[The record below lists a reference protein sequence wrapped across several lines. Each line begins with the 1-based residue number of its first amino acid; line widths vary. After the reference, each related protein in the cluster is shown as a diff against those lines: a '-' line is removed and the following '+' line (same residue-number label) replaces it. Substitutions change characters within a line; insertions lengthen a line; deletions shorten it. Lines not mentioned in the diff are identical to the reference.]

1 MLCVVPSRHQSLWS
15 YGCSWLDRSSATVFP
30 ASFPGSFPTCPP
42 ERERE
47 RWGGTSR
54 RGPWEQ
60 GWKFR
65 FSLVMRRE
73 KSSGGTNAWSLTS
86 LLASLFKASLKQQRQ
101 RTRKHSE
108 LRIMNYNWLYILL
121 TLLAES
127 NWTLAIQNNR
137 QVLKRSQQE
146 QDGNW
151 VEVAGWHRYRQRD
164 SGSSEVN
171 LDVKEPWGRV
181 KSSTSEGRGW
191 SLCDQSCIQ

>member
-1 MLCVVPSRHQSLWS
+1 MCRPFSSPEPLVLWLLMTRQKLRNYVPSLVPRVLS
-15 YGCSWLDRSSATVFP
+15 YSS
-30 ASFPGSFPTCPP
+30 P

-47 RWGGTSR
+47 RGGGTSR
-54 RGPWEQ
+54 RGPWKR

-65 FSLVMRRE
+65 FSLVMRRK
-73 KSSGGTNAWSLTS
+73 KSSGGANAWSLTNF
-86 LLASLFKASLKQQRQ
+86 LASLFKASLKQQRQ

-121 TLLAES
+121 TLLAEN

-151 VEVAGWHRYRQRD
+151 VEVTGWHRYRQRD
-164 SGSSEVN
+164 SGSSEIN
-171 LDVKEPWGRV
+171 WNVKEPWGRV

-191 SLCDQSCIQ
+191 SLCDQLCIQ